1 MRPSAPSEPAR
12 PLLKVIRGLVG
23 ACAAVVAAL
32 VASGCGTVGISE
44 EGSGDARA
52 GKQLFVKSCGQCHA
66 LADAG
71 TQGQIG
77 PNLDDA
83 FIQSRADGLG
93 KTTIQSVVRG
103 QIAYPVEDP
112 PTGTPGMPA
121 DIVEGEDAESV
132 AAYVA
137 SVAGLPVQK
146 QPAPAAETGAETD
159 AETGGTTTGGGEGE
173 ADGAAVFADA
183 GCGSCHALEAA
194 GSSGTIGPS
203 LDESQP
209 PRDLVIERVTNGMGA
224 MPSFSDSLSDEQI
237 AAVAAYVAES
247 TGG

>member
-1 MRPSAPSEPAR
+1 MRPWAPSEPAR
-12 PLLKVIRGLVG
+12 PLLKVIRGLLG
-23 ACAAVVAAL
+23 ACAVVAATL
-32 VASGCGTVGISE
+32 AGSGCGTVGISE

-103 QIAYPVEDP
+103 QIAYPIEDP

-137 SVAGLPVQK
+137 SVAGLPVQE
-146 QPAPAAETGAETD
+146 QPAPGAETGAET
-159 AETGGTTTGGGEGE
+159 GGTSTEGGEGE
-173 ADGAAVFADA
+173 AEGAAIFADA
-183 GCGSCHALEAA
+183 GCGSCHTLKAA
-194 GSSGTIGPS
+194 GSSGTIGPN